1 MSDFH
6 LLHPEFLLLVIPL
19 ALIVWGFKR
28 QSALSGQWKNII
40 APQLQAYVLKQQA
53 QGHEKHWEI
62 PVILIAAILGILAL
76 SGPSW
81 QKQASPIYNSQAGLV
96 IALDLSLSMT
106 AQDVAPTRLQR
117 AKFKIT
123 DILQQQADKNVALIA
138 FAGDAHAVSPLTKD
152 SKTILAMLPALDPYI
167 MPVQGSNFVALA
179 KQAIEL
185 FEQGKSN
192 PKQLLI
198 ISDGIETSDI
208 NEASA
213 LLKQSDIELSVLTVG
228 TEQGAPLV
236 KPDGH
241 FFKDASGQVIMPPLE
256 WDNLQSF
263 ADQSGARIHKLSSN
277 DQDIDYLLS
286 QSAINQDF
294 QESEELAEFDQWLDE
309 GYWLILPML
318 LLALVGF
325 RKGVFLS
332 ALLCLGLNT
341 ESSWALD
348 MPDFLLNKDQQAFKQ
363 LDNKPQYASELFEDQ
378 NWKASSLYKAGDYQG
393 ALDIWSQKNDA
404 QSLYNQGNAL
414 AKLNKLDDAIAAY
427 QQALEKQPDLE
438 DAKFNKDI
446 VENLQRDQES
456 SDEQK
461 SDSKNQENSDSD
473 QKNQDQQNSSP
484 SDKNEDGQNSEN
496 QQDSQQKNSEQQE
509 SSTAENSEENKES
522 ENPSQAEQ
530 TAEEKQKEQE
540 MQQAKSEQ
548 AQQAQDQKEQ
558 ADKQAQAAPL
568 MSAHDQEKQQ
578 AMQQWIERIP
588 DDPGGLLRNKFLYQY
603 KNRPQDSS
611 AKERK
616 PW

>member
-6 LLHPEFLLLVIPL
+6 LLHPEFLLLLIPL
-19 ALIVWGFKR
+19 AIITWGVKR
-28 QSALSGQWKNII
+28 QSALSGQWKNVI

-53 QGHEKHWEI
+53 QGSDKKWEL
-62 PVILIAAILGILAL
+62 PLIFLAAILGILAL

-81 QKQASPIYNSQAGLV
+81 QKQASPIYNSQAGLI

-123 DILQQQADKNVALIA
+123 DILQQQADKNIALIA

-152 SKTILAMLPALDPYI
+152 SRTILAMLPALDPYI

-198 ISDGIETSDI
+198 ISDGIESRDI
-208 NEASA
+208 NEASM

-241 FFKDASGQVIMPPLE
+241 FFKDANGQVIMPPLE
-256 WDNLQSF
+256 WENLQNF
-263 ADQSGARIHKLSSN
+263 ANQSGARIHKLSSN

-286 QSAINQDF
+286 QSAINQDY

-309 GYWLILPML
+309 GYWLILPMM

-332 ALLCLGLNT
+332 VALCMGLNT

-348 MPDFLLNKDQQAFKQ
+348 IPDFLLNQDQQAFKQ
-363 LDNKPQYASELFEDQ
+363 LANKPQYASELFKDQ
-378 NWKASSLYKAGDYQG
+378 NWKATSLYKAGDYQG
-393 ALDIWSQKNDA
+393 ALDIWAQNSDA

-414 AKLNKLDDAIAAY
+414 AKLNKLDDAINAY
-427 QQALEKQPDLE
+427 QKALEKQPDLE
-438 DAKFNKDI
+438 DAAFNKELI
-446 VENLQRDQES
+446 ENMQRDQES
-456 SDEQK
+456 SDQQQ
-461 SDSKNQENSDSD
+461 SDSSDKESSDSD
-473 QKNQDQQNSSP
+473 QQKQDQQNNSP
-484 SDKNEDGQNSEN
+484 SDKNEDGDNSQNQSQDK
-496 QQDSQQKNSEQQE
+496 QQDGQQQQE
-509 SSTAENSEENKES
+509 PSSAQSEEEKGS
-522 ENPSQAEQ
+522 ENPNQSSQTDA
-530 TAEEKQKEQE
+530 EKQKEQE
-540 MQQAKSEQ
+540 MQQLKQ
-548 AQQAQDQKEQ
+548 QQAQ
-558 ADKQAQAAPL
+558 ADKKDEGEKQQVQTSKP
-568 MSAHDQEKQQ
+568 MSANEQEQQQ

>member
-6 LLHPEFLLLVIPL
+6 LLHPEFLLLLIPL
-19 ALIVWGFKR
+19 AIITWGVKR
-28 QSALSGQWKNII
+28 QSALSGQWKNVI

-53 QGHEKHWEI
+53 QGSDKKWEL
-62 PVILIAAILGILAL
+62 PLIFLAAILGILAL

-81 QKQASPIYNSQAGLV
+81 QKQASPVYNSQAGLI

-123 DILQQQADKNVALIA
+123 DILQQQADKNIALIA

-198 ISDGIETSDI
+198 ISDGIENRDI
-208 NEASA
+208 NQASR

-241 FFKDASGQVIMPPLE
+241 FFKDANGQVIMPPLE
-256 WDNLQSF
+256 WENLQNF
-263 ADQSGARIHKLSSN
+263 ANQSGARIHKLSSN

-286 QSAINQDF
+286 QSAINQDY

-309 GYWLILPML
+309 GYWLILPMM

-332 ALLCLGLNT
+332 VALCMGLNT

-348 MPDFLLNKDQQAFKQ
+348 IPDFLLNQDQQAFKQ
-363 LDNKPQYASELFEDQ
+363 LDNKPQYASELFKDP
-378 NWKASSLYKAGDYQG
+378 NWKATSLYKAGDYQG
-393 ALDIWSQKNDA
+393 ALDIWAQNSDA

-414 AKLNKLDDAIAAY
+414 AKLNKLDDAINAY
-427 QQALEKQPDLE
+427 QQALDKQPDLE
-438 DAKFNKDI
+438 DAAFNKELI
-446 VENLQRDQES
+446 ENMQRDQES
-456 SDEQK
+456 SDQQQ
-461 SDSKNQENSDSD
+461 SDSSDKESSDSD
-473 QKNQDQQNSSP
+473 QQKQDQQNSSP
-484 SDKNEDGQNSEN
+484 SDKNEDGDNSQNQSQDK
-496 QQDSQQKNSEQQE
+496 QQDGQQQE
-509 SSTAENSEENKES
+509 PSSAQSEEEKGS
-522 ENPSQAEQ
+522 ENPNQSSQTDA
-530 TAEEKQKEQE
+530 EKQKEQE
-540 MQQAKSEQ
+540 MQQLKQ
-548 AQQAQDQKEQ
+548 QQAQ
-558 ADKQAQAAPL
+558 ADKKDEGEKQQAQSSKP
-568 MSAHDQEKQQ
+568 MSANEQEQQQ

>member
-6 LLHPEFLLLVIPL
+6 LLRPEYLLLLIPL
-19 ALIVWGFKR
+19 VLLVWFFKR

-40 APQLQAYVLKQQA
+40 APQLQAYVLKQQP
-53 QGHEKHWEI
+53 QRQSRNWEF
-62 PVILIAAILGILAL
+62 PVMLMAAVLGILAL

-81 QKQASPIYNSQAGLV
+81 QKQASPVYNSQAGLI

-106 AQDVAPTRLQR
+106 AQDVSPTRLQR
-117 AKFKIT
+117 AKFKVT
-123 DILQQQADKNVALIA
+123 DILQQQADKNLALIA

-167 MPVQGSNFVALA
+167 MPVQGSNFIALA
-179 KQAIEL
+179 QQAINL

-198 ISDGIETSDI
+198 ISDGIEKQDI

-213 LLKQSDIELSVLTVG
+213 LLKQSDIELSVLAIG
-228 TEQGAPLV
+228 TKEGAPLV

-256 WDNLQSF
+256 WNNLQDF
-263 ADQSGARIHKLSSN
+263 ANQSGARIHKLSSS
-277 DQDIDYLLS
+277 DQDINYLLAGNS
-286 QSAINQDF
+286 LNEDF
-294 QESEELAEFDQWLDE
+294 QETEELAEFDQWLDE
-309 GYWLILPML
+309 GYWLLLPML
-318 LLALVGF
+318 ILALVGF
-325 RKGVFLS
+325 RKGVFLG
-332 ALLCLGLNT
+332 LVFCLGLNT
-341 ESSWALD
+341 EPSWALD

-363 LDNKPQYASELFEDQ
+363 FDKKPQFASELFNDQ

-393 ALDIWSQKNDA
+393 ALDLWSQTNDA
-404 QSLYNQGNAL
+404 KSLYNQGNAL
-414 AKLNKLDDAIAAY
+414 AKLNKLDDAINAY
-427 QQALEKQPDLE
+427 EKALEKQPDFE
-438 DAKFNKDI
+438 DAQFNKEL
-446 VENLQRDQES
+446 VENMKQEQES
-456 SDEQK
+456 SDQQDSENSDQEQ
-461 SDSKNQENSDSD
+461 SDSD
-473 QKNQDQQNSSP
+473 QQKQEQQNNSP
-484 SDKNEDGQNSEN
+484 SDKNEDGDNSQNK
-496 QQDSQQKNSEQQE
+496 QQDSQQQNKEQQE
-509 SSTAENSEENKES
+509 PSSAQNGEQNKDS
-522 ENPSQAEQ
+522 DNPEQAAQ
-530 TAEEKQKEQE
+530 TQEEKQKEQE
-540 MQQAKSEQ
+540 MQQLKQ
-548 AQQAQDQKEQ
+548 QQAQNEQNKEKNNDE
-558 ADKQAQAAPL
+558 AKTSAP

>member
-6 LLHPEFLLLVIPL
+6 LLHPEFLLLLIPL
-19 ALIVWGFKR
+19 AIITWGVKR
-28 QSALSGQWKNII
+28 QSALSGQWKNVI

-53 QGHEKHWEI
+53 QGSDKKWELPI
-62 PVILIAAILGILAL
+62 IFLAAILGILAL

-81 QKQASPIYNSQAGLV
+81 QKQASPIYNSQAGLI

-123 DILQQQADKNVALIA
+123 DILQQQADKNIALIA

-152 SKTILAMLPALDPYI
+152 SRTILAMLPALDPYI

-198 ISDGIETSDI
+198 ISDGIESRDI
-208 NEASA
+208 NEASM

-241 FFKDASGQVIMPPLE
+241 FFKDANGQVIMPPLE
-256 WDNLQSF
+256 WENLQNF
-263 ADQSGARIHKLSSN
+263 ANQSGARIHKLSSN

-286 QSAINQDF
+286 QSAINQDY

-309 GYWLILPML
+309 GYWLILPMM

-332 ALLCLGLNT
+332 VALCMGLNT

-348 MPDFLLNKDQQAFKQ
+348 IPDFLLNQDQQAFKQ
-363 LDNKPQYASELFEDQ
+363 LANKPQYASELFKDQ
-378 NWKASSLYKAGDYQG
+378 NWKATSLYKAGDYQG
-393 ALDIWSQKNDA
+393 ALDIWAQNSDA

-414 AKLNKLDDAIAAY
+414 AKLNKLDDAINAY
-427 QQALEKQPDLE
+427 QKALEKQPDLE
-438 DAKFNKDI
+438 DAAFNKELI
-446 VENLQRDQES
+446 ENMQRDQES
-456 SDEQK
+456 SDQQQ
-461 SDSKNQENSDSD
+461 SDSSDKESSDSD
-473 QKNQDQQNSSP
+473 QQKQDQQNNSP
-484 SDKNEDGQNSEN
+484 SDKNEDGDNSQNQSQDK
-496 QQDSQQKNSEQQE
+496 QQDGQQQQE
-509 SSTAENSEENKES
+509 PSSAQSEEEKGS
-522 ENPSQAEQ
+522 ENPNQSSQTDA
-530 TAEEKQKEQE
+530 EKQKEQE
-540 MQQAKSEQ
+540 MQQLKQ
-548 AQQAQDQKEQ
+548 QQAQ
-558 ADKQAQAAPL
+558 ADKKDEGEKQQVQTSKP
-568 MSAHDQEKQQ
+568 MSANEQEQQQ

>member
-6 LLHPEFLLLVIPL
+6 LLHPEFLLLLIPL
-19 ALIVWGFKR
+19 AIITWGVKR
-28 QSALSGQWKNII
+28 QSALSGQWKNVI

-53 QGHEKHWEI
+53 QGSDKKWEL
-62 PVILIAAILGILAL
+62 PLIFLAAILGILAL

-81 QKQASPIYNSQAGLV
+81 QKQASPIYNSQAGLI

-123 DILQQQADKNVALIA
+123 DILQQQADKNIALIA

-198 ISDGIETSDI
+198 ISDGIESRDI
-208 NEASA
+208 NEASS

-241 FFKDASGQVIMPPLE
+241 FFKDANGQVIMPPLE
-256 WDNLQSF
+256 WENLQNF
-263 ADQSGARIHKLSSN
+263 ANQSGARIHKLSSN

-286 QSAINQDF
+286 QSAINQDY

-309 GYWLILPML
+309 GYWLILPMM

-332 ALLCLGLNT
+332 VALCMGLNT

-348 MPDFLLNKDQQAFKQ
+348 IPDFLLNQDQQAFKQ
-363 LDNKPQYASELFEDQ
+363 LANKPQYASELFKDQ
-378 NWKASSLYKAGDYQG
+378 NWKATSLYKAGDYQG
-393 ALDIWSQKNDA
+393 ALDIWAQNSDA

-414 AKLNKLDDAIAAY
+414 AKLNKLDDAINAY
-427 QQALEKQPDLE
+427 QKALEKQPDLE
-438 DAKFNKDI
+438 DAAFNKELI
-446 VENLQRDQES
+446 ENMQRDQES
-456 SDEQK
+456 SDQQQ
-461 SDSKNQENSDSD
+461 SDSSDKESSDSD
-473 QKNQDQQNSSP
+473 QQKQDQQNNSP
-484 SDKNEDGQNSEN
+484 SDKNEDGDNSQNQSQDK
-496 QQDSQQKNSEQQE
+496 QQDGQQQQE
-509 SSTAENSEENKES
+509 PSSAQSEEEKGS
-522 ENPSQAEQ
+522 ENPNQSSQTDA
-530 TAEEKQKEQE
+530 EKQKEQE
-540 MQQAKSEQ
+540 MQQLKQ
-548 AQQAQDQKEQ
+548 QQAQ
-558 ADKQAQAAPL
+558 ADKKDEGEKQQVQTSKP
-568 MSAHDQEKQQ
+568 MSANEQEQQQ